1 MFILLINT
9 SAVQMNDI
17 TILHEYKEQISVK
30 KCFKVKDIPTYLI
43 DELFVKILEC
53 FETLEHVMLMSL
65 IVLNLLEHNVRKGV
79 RFYHACSR
87 MYMVISYEE
96 NHRLKCVTVGIKTRY
111 NNKYFKIITIYL

>member
-17 TILHEYKEQISVK
+17 TVLHEYKEQISVE

-65 IVLNLLEHNVRKGV
+65 IVLYLLEHNVRKGV
-79 RFYHACSR
+79 RLR
-87 MYMVISYEE
+87 QQEE
-96 NHRLKCVTVGIKTRY
+96 
-111 NNKYFKIITIYL
+111 